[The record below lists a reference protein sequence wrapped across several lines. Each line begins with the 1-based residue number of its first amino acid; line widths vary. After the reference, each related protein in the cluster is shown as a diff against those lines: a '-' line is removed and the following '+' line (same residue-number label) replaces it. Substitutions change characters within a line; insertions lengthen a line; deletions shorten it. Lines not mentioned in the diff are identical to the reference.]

1 MSDKPSEA
9 GAAEERSRHFI
20 QESIDADLESGRFD
34 GRVHLR
40 FPPEPN
46 GYLHIG
52 HAKSI
57 CLNFSLAEE
66 YPGGKA
72 NLRFDDT
79 NPETEDM
86 EFVEADKRDIRWLGY
101 DWEDRLF
108 FASDYFEHLY
118 NFAMQLIRNGKAYVD
133 SQNETEIRT
142 NRGTVTSPGVN
153 SPYRERSVEEN
164 VDLLRRMREGKFAE
178 GEHVLRA
185 KIDMASP
192 NMLMRDPLIYRIR
205 YANHYR
211 TGDTWCI
218 YPFYDWAHGL
228 EDSIEGI
235 THSLCSL
242 EFDTHRPLYEWFLKE
257 LGVFVPQQ
265 IEFARLNLSHTIMSK
280 RKLKVLVEG
289 GHVNGWDDPR
299 MPTISGLRRRGF
311 TPASIRDFSDRI
323 GVARRENLVDMQLL
337 EHCLREDL
345 NAKAPRAMAVLKPLK
360 LVIENYPEDQIEEVE
375 AENNP
380 GDPEAGTRMLP
391 FGREIYVERD
401 DYREEA
407 PKKWFRLAPGKEVRL
422 KHAYLITCKEAVKDD
437 AGEVVELRCSYD
449 PESRGGEAPDG
460 RKVRG
465 TLHWVSA
472 EKAMDAEV
480 RLIGRLFKSE
490 MPEEHGDFIED
501 LAEDSIEFLTGC
513 KLEPSLA
520 EARPGHP
527 MQFLRHG
534 YFVADSA
541 DSRPDHLVF
550 NRAVPLRDSWAKIEK
565 KLGRKEG

>member
-1 MSDKPSEA
+1 MNDMPSET
-9 GAAEERSRHFI
+9 GAAVERSRHFI
-20 QESIDADLESGRFD
+20 QEAIDADLASGRFD

-57 CLNFSLAEE
+57 CLNFALAEE
-66 YPGGKA
+66 FAGGKC

-86 EFVEADKRDIRWLGY
+86 EFVEADKRDIKWLGF

-108 FASDYFEHLY
+108 FASDYFEHFY
-118 NFAMQLIRNGKAYVD
+118 NFAQQLIRDGKAYVD
-133 SQNETEIRT
+133 SQSEEEIRA
-142 NRGTVTSPGVN
+142 NRGTVTSPGVD
-153 SPYRERSVEEN
+153 SAYRDRSVEEN
-164 VDLLRRMREGKFAE
+164 LDLFRRMREGEFAE

-192 NMLMRDPLIYRIR
+192 NMLMRDPLMYRIR
-205 YANHYR
+205 HATHYR
-211 TGDTWCI
+211 TGDQWCI

-235 THSLCSL
+235 THSLCDIG
-242 EFDTHRPLYEWFLKE
+242 FDTHRALYEWFLEE

-265 IEFARLNLSHTIMSK
+265 IEFARLNISYTVLSK
-280 RKLKVLVEG
+280 RKLKRLVEG
-289 GHVNGWDDPR
+289 GHVQGWDDPR

-311 TPASIRDFSDRI
+311 TPASIREFSDRI
-323 GVARRENLVDMQLL
+323 GVARRENVVDVQLL

-360 LVIENYPEDQIEEVE
+360 LVIENYPEGRTEEVE

-380 GDPEAGTRMLP
+380 GDPSAGKRMLP

-422 KHAYLITCKEAVKDD
+422 KHAYLITCKEAVRDES
-437 AGEVVELRCSYD
+437 GELIELRCSYD

-465 TLHWVSA
+465 TLHWVCA
-472 EKAMDAEV
+472 EKALDAEV
-480 RLIGRLFKSE
+480 RLIGRLFESE
-490 MPEEHGDFIED
+490 LPEENGDFLDD
-501 LAEDSIEFLTGC
+501 LAGDSLEILEGC

-520 EARPGHP
+520 EAEPGHP
-527 MQFLRHG
+527 LQFLRHG
-534 YFVADSA
+534 YFVADSE
-541 DSRPDHLVF
+541 DSRSDRPVF
-550 NRAVPLRDSWAKIEK
+550 NRAVALRDTWAKIEK
-565 KLGRKEG
+565 KL